1 MTLKQSLLWPLSLP
15 YGAAAHLR
23 ARAYRKGILKQQHLD
38 GTVISVGNLTT
49 GGTGKTPMVLAI
61 AEHLLAEGKNV
72 GILTR
77 GYHGEK
83 FAPAT
88 KNNSAA
94 DATIASAKSITTT
107 SDEVRLLQSRL
118 GARVQFG
125 VGANRY
131 EQGREL
137 AKRGV
142 NWFVLDDGFQ
152 HLQLARDV
160 DIVLIDATNPF
171 SGGRLLP
178 AGHLRE
184 PRSALARADI
194 IVITRSTR
202 APAIESAIQ
211 RDSTA
216 PIFYAQPKLDAIR
229 TFAAAQPGAA
239 VAPDTLPKL
248 FAFCAI
254 GNPPAFLDDLRAWGL
269 NIVGHKFSPDHHR
282 YTAKDAQEIQQYASA
297 TGASALICTEKDL
310 YNLPS
315 TSDHKLQT
323 FYCSISMQVDNP
335 DDFWRTIL
343 STAESRRRPPVLP

>member
-1 MTLKQSLLWPLSLP
+1 MTLRQSLLWPLSLP

-77 GYHGEK
+77 GYRGENIP
-83 FAPAT
+83 PAFEN
-88 KNNSAA
+88 KSQAA
-94 DATIASAKSITTT
+94 TTNAASTSGFTAT
-107 SDEVRLLQSRL
+107 SDEVRMLQSRL
-118 GARVQFG
+118 GTRVHFG

-131 EQGREL
+131 AQGREL
-137 AKRGV
+137 ANRGV

-194 IVITRSTR
+194 IVITRSIR
-202 APAIESAIQ
+202 APAIESSIR

-216 PIFYAQPKLDAIR
+216 PIFYARPKLDAIHSF
-229 TFAAAQPGAA
+229 TEGQISGAVVPAA
-239 VAPDTLPKL
+239 LPKL
-248 FAFCAI
+248 FVFCGI
-254 GNPPAFLDDLRAWGL
+254 GNPTAFLDDLRNWGL
-269 NIVGHKFSPDHHR
+269 DIVGHKFFPDHHR
-282 YTAKDAQEIQQYASA
+282 CTDHEDRVILQLANEA
-297 TGASALICTEKDL
+297 GASGLICTEKDL
-310 YNLPS
+310 YNL
-315 TSDHKLQT
+315 HAIHYGKLPT
-323 FYCSISMQVDNP
+323 FYCSISMQIDNP
-335 DDFWRTIL
+335 DDFWRTVK
-343 STAESRRRPPVLP
+343 TVAEHRSRI

>member
-23 ARAYRKGILKQQHLD
+23 ARAYRKGILKQQHVD

-61 AEHLLAEGKNV
+61 AEHLLTEGKNV

-77 GYHGEK
+77 GYRGENI
-83 FAPAT
+83 APPTRNDSHANAT
-88 KNNSAA
+88 
-94 DATIASAKSITTT
+94 DASAKTITTT

-118 GARVQFG
+118 SDRVRFG
-125 VGANRY
+125 VGVNRY
-131 EQGREL
+131 ERGREL
-137 AKRGV
+137 AQRGV
-142 NWFVLDDGFQ
+142 NWFILDDGFQ

-202 APAIESAIQ
+202 APAIESAIR
-211 RDSTA
+211 RDSSG
-216 PIFYAQPKLDAIR
+216 PIFYAQARLDAIHSV
-229 TFAAAQPGAA
+229 TEGHVAGAVVPTA
-239 VAPDTLPKL
+239 LPKL
-248 FAFCAI
+248 FAFCGI
-254 GNPPAFLDDLRAWGL
+254 GNPTAFLDDLRTWGL
-269 NIVGHKFSPDHHR
+269 DVVGHKFFPDHHR
-282 YTAKDAQEIQQYASA
+282 YTDHDGQEILQLASEA
-297 TGASALICTEKDL
+297 GASGLICTEKDL
-310 YNLPS
+310 YNLHALDFGELP
-315 TSDHKLQT
+315 T
-323 FYCSISMQVDNP
+323 FYCAISMQIHNP
-335 DDFWRTIL
+335 DDFWRIVL
-343 STAESRRRPPVLP
+343 STAESRRKLPVQP